1 MTALSV
7 LLLADSRLPNGG
19 HAHSGGVETAVAAGF
34 LSTVDDL
41 ELFLRGRLRTAAPVL
56 AGFSAVACLLTDD
69 TNGADWPRWDRA
81 LSARIPSAALRTASR
96 LQGSALLRTVGGI
109 WPVPAGLRQLGK
121 PHQPLVLGAATAAGG
136 GNAADA
142 AGLAVHHLLGG
153 ACSAAVRLLGLD
165 PLAVAACQAEVGVLG
180 ADIAQRA
187 VLAAEVAV
195 TSADPSVLSAASG
208 PLADLLA
215 AEHAQQEVTLFAS

>member
-19 HAHSGGVETAVAAGF
+19 HAHSGGVETAVTAGL

-41 ELFLRGRLRTAAPVL
+41 LLFLRGRLATAAPVA
-56 AGFSAVACLLTDD
+56 AGFSAAGCLLPAD
-69 TNGADWPRWDRA
+69 ADWPVWDRA

-96 LQGSALLRTVGGI
+96 LQGSALLRTVTGI
-109 WPVPAGLRQLGK
+109 WPVPAGLRKLGK
-121 PHQPLVLGAATAAGG
+121 PHQPLVLGAATSAGG
-136 GNAADA
+136 GTASDA
-142 AGLAVHHLLGG
+142 ATLAVHHLLGG

-165 PLAVAACQAEVGVLG
+165 PLAVAAAQAGVAELGTEV
-180 ADIAQRA
+180 AKEAA
-187 VLAAEVAV
+187 LAAEIAVAGD
-195 TSADPSVLSAASG
+195 DPSALAAVSG
-208 PLADLLA
+208 PLTELLA

>member
-1 MTALSV
+1 MAALGV

-41 ELFLRGRLRTAAPVL
+41 GLFLRGRLRTAAPVL
-56 AGFSAVACLLTDD
+56 AGFSAAACLL
-69 TNGADWPRWDRA
+69 GADADADWARWDQA

-96 LQGSALLRTVGGI
+96 LQGSALLRTVAGM
-109 WPVPAGLRQLGK
+109 WPVPDGLAQLGR
-121 PHQPLVLGAATAAGG
+121 PHQPLVLGVATAAGG
-136 GNAADA
+136 GNALDA
-142 AGLAVHHLLGG
+142 ATLAVHQLLGG

-165 PLAVAACQAEVGVLG
+165 PLAVAACQAAVADLG
-180 ADIAQRA
+180 TDVARQAM
-187 VLAAEVAV
+187 LAAEIAV
-195 TSADPSVLSAASG
+195 TSDDPSELAAVSG
-208 PLADLLA
+208 PLTELLA